1 MSRIMNYLMLN
12 QEKGKDLLR
21 KQQEEFDQMF
31 EGYDAKQVQEEL
43 KNDKGYQEF
52 LDGLENNLF

>member
-1 MSRIMNYLMLN
+1 MSKIMNYLMLN

-43 KNDKGYQEF
+43 ENDPGYQKF
-52 LDGLENNLF
+52 LDELENNPF

>member
-43 KNDKGYQEF
+43 KNDPGYAEF
-52 LDGLENNLF
+52 IKNVNDTPF